1 MTLVLIV
8 ADHTSIQTNWPAFT
22 VGSLCKA
29 WADALM
35 KADMKPNLTPCFL
48 KNASLCFF
56 LISETLLRQI
66 NKSLIIG
73 YLYWYLYW
81 VLVLPHGNWK
91 YLPTSSTSSLHRKVN
106 MVGQIMPYLGKNF
119 CLVYVWNHAWYPLKV
134 CKATQSAKEESPL
147 AQNTQSVS

>member
-8 ADHTSIQTNWPAFT
+8 VDHTSIQTNWPAFT

-56 LISETLLRQI
+56 LISETLLQKT
-66 NKSLIIG
+66 NKIPIIR
-73 YLYWYLYW
+73 YLYQ
-81 VLVLPHGNWK
+81 VLVLLHGKCK

-106 MVGQIMPYLGKNF
+106 MVGEIMPHLGKNF